1 MKNTFLRVQIWTVWT
16 FFVHYT
22 SKYEK
27 DSCNKTCFS
36 CKSFV
41 YKSSKTCNS
50 LSLDSIYRKRN
61 ENFVERCVQEHA
73 EYYIQYTMNQSGF
86 VKNCQYLERNSNRI
100 RQKILHEVLSIKIKL
115 AYNMLATLNNK
126 GVYSKHFLNNFI
138 FHWLS

>member
-1 MKNTFLRVQIWTVWT
+1 MKNTIFTCSNLKSLD

-50 LSLDSIYRKRN
+50 LSLDSIHRKRN

-115 AYNMLATLNNK
+115 AYNL
-126 GVYSKHFLNNFI
+126 F
-138 FHWLS
+138 